1 MQAQFSN
8 PFNITKAADLS
19 DDQIDGLWVDL
30 PGGHIEIGNPASP
43 MPMLISGGKGSGKT
57 HLMRHYSFALQKI
70 RAQDNLAAMI
80 TEERY
85 LGVYFLCGGLNA
97 GRFSGKGWA
106 PEVWRDLFAYYLELW
121 LAQHCLDV
129 MDDFTRAVTELTPS
143 RESRLSVSLLDCFDQ
158 QPKGVVNDIEGFRE
172 MLVREQRAIDVAV
185 NNSALSGKLEV
196 SIATSP
202 GRLLFGIPQAFWR
215 EMPEWKTTLV
225 VYLIDEFENLTPDQQ
240 SYIHTLIR
248 ERKDPCTFKIG
259 GRLYGFKTTTTFSA
273 GEENKEGSEFE
284 RLSLDAR
291 LRKTHSEYRAFA
303 TRLCLRRLA
312 YHGYPV
318 PPTASLDADE
328 KASETFLSQH
338 FFEYGDDPMVDDEA
352 REVVGNRAPNDR
364 PYLVRLRKH
373 LLERPASH
381 SLATASPTEID
392 RVISVLQC
400 PEHPLAEKLN
410 CFLFYRSWDKGHD
423 LTDAATVI
431 AGDCTR
437 YINGQAADKD
447 YGETLSH
454 FKSDLLAQL
463 YRDCGK
469 RYTNLGIDSFVSM
482 SEGLPRNLL
491 IILKLIFKW
500 AVFYGEQPFRGGKVT
515 VRAQRAGIVE
525 AAEWFFEDARGP
537 GADGQLTRNGVAK
550 MARLLREIRFSDK
563 PSECSLCTFSVDYD
577 RCALQTRRL
586 LDLAEQWSFLIRV
599 QAGAKD
605 KNSKR
610 VDRKYQINGM
620 LAPHWDLPIS
630 RRGTLQLSPGEVDI
644 IFDAESTE
652 FEDLVDVRVKRM
664 MAPHFGKKDTTNKRS
679 RTEPSQ
685 GSMFDSE

>member
-1 MQAQFSN
+1 MQAQLLN

-70 RAQDNLAAMI
+70 RAQSDLTALIKA
-80 TEERY
+80 ERY
-85 LGVYFLCGGLNA
+85 VGVYFLCGGLNA
-97 GRFSGKGWA
+97 GRFSGKGLS

-129 MDDFTRAVTELTPS
+129 LDEFTRAVSDLTTS
-143 RESRLSVSLLDCFDQ
+143 RESRLSASLLDCFDQ
-158 QPKGVVNDIEGFRE
+158 QPKGVVTDIGSFRK
-172 MLVREQRAIDVAV
+172 MLVQEQRAIDVAV
-185 NNSALSGKLEV
+185 NNSALSGKLDV

-215 EMPEWKTTLV
+215 ELPEWKQTLV
-225 VYLIDEFENLTPDQQ
+225 VYLIDEFENLTQDQQ

-259 GRLYGFKTTTTFSA
+259 GRLYGFKTTATFSA

-291 LRKTHSEYRAFA
+291 LRKTHAEYRAFA

-318 PPTASLDADE
+318 PPRTALDADE
-328 KASETFLSQH
+328 KASEGFLSQH
-338 FFEYGDDPMVDDEA
+338 FSEYREDSLADDEA
-352 REVVGNRAPNDR
+352 REVVGNRDPSER
-364 PYLVRLRKH
+364 PYWARLRKQ

-381 SLATASPTEID
+381 SLATASPTEIG
-392 RVISVLQC
+392 RIVSILQC
-400 PEHPLAEKLN
+400 SEHPLAEKLN
-410 CFLFYRSWDKGHD
+410 CFLFYRAWDKGHD
-423 LTDAATVI
+423 LADAAKAI
-431 AGDCTR
+431 GDNCAR
-437 YINGQAADKD
+437 YVSGQAADKD
-447 YGETLSH
+447 YTDTLAH

-463 YRDCGK
+463 YRDCGR
-469 RYTNLGIDSFVSM
+469 RYTNLGIDSFVGM

-500 AVFYGEQPFRGGKVT
+500 AVFYGEQPFRGGKIT
-515 VRAQRAGIVE
+515 VRAQRAGVLE

-577 RCALQTRRL
+577 SCASQTRRL

-599 QAGAKD
+599 QTGAKD

-630 RRGTLQLSPGEVDI
+630 RRGTLQLSSAEVDV
-644 IFDAESTE
+644 IFDAKSTE
-652 FEDLVDVRVKRM
+652 FEELVDARVKRM
-664 MAPHFGKKDTTNKRS
+664 MAPHFGKKEPANKRP
-679 RTEPSQ
+679 RTELSQ
-685 GSMFDSE
+685 GSIFDSE